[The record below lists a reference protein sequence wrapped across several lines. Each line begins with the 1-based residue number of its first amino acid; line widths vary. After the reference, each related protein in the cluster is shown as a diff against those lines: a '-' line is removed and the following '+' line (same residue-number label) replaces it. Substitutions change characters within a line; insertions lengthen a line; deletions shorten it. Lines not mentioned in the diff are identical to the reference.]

1 MFVVAAILISILGKH
16 QLCFVA
22 AKIWLWVLTTNHCE
36 CCCRYM
42 DSRAENGL
50 TALHLAV
57 IAGSLP
63 CVQALLAA
71 GADLMLQT
79 IDQGMNSIVSLAA
92 GSSVLHA
99 AVESHSV
106 AIVQAILQ
114 VQMPTSLFPSVSRW
128 PLAFLT

>member
-1 MFVVAAILISILGKH
+1 M
-16 QLCFVA
+16 
-22 AKIWLWVLTTNHCE
+22 LTTSHCE
-36 CCCRYM
+36 CCCRYI

-50 TALHLAV
+50 TALHLAI

-63 CVQALLAA
+63 CIQALLAA

-79 IDQGMNSIVSLAA
+79 VDQGMNSIVSLAA

-99 AVESHSV
+99 AVETHSV

-114 VQMPTSLFPSVSRW
+114 VVMPTSQLLLVLR
-128 PLAFLT
+128 